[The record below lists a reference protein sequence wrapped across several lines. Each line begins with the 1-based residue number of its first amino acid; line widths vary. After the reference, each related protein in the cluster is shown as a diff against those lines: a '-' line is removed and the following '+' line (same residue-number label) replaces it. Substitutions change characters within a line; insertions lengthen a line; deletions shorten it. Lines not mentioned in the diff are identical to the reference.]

1 MYEAKD
7 TVVLVTGGAAGIG
20 AGVVEAFLDQG
31 AKVSM
36 KYNLIL
42 TEKDIDFI
50 YSNQTIQYTKLIWN
64 LPAISVSR
72 R

>member
-20 AGVVEAFLDQG
+20 AGVVEAFLVQG